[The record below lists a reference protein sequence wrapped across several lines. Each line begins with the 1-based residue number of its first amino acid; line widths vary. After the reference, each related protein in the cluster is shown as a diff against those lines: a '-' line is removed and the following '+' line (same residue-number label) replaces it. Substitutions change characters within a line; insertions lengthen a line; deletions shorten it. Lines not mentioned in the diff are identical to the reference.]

1 MSTRTYSGGP
11 VLGIETSCDE
21 TSAAVVSG
29 DGLLGHVILSQ
40 DAHERFGGVVPEI
53 AARAHLRRLD
63 DVVAEALAEA
73 NLEPEEIGGVGVTAG
88 PGLIGALLVGLNWAK
103 GFAWARDLP
112 LVPVHHMEAHL
123 HANSVESPEATPPF
137 VALLVSGGHTMLL
150 HVPSWGDYRLLG
162 ETRDDAVGEAFDK
175 VARTFGLGFP
185 GGPEIE
191 RAARLGRA
199 GIYRLPR
206 PMLSG
211 ADGPGDPRWFAFSL
225 SGLKTAAALLAD
237 EIRAEKGAGGFD
249 EAVPDLAAEFQAA
262 VFDVLVTK
270 TRRALELT
278 GCDRVL
284 LGGGVARNAR
294 LRERFASE
302 LGGARIHVPPPRL
315 ATDNAAMIAHV
326 ARRRLSNG
334 QRADL
339 DLNADPSYPFPGLS
353 LFRPTDGHASTF
365 TAAAD
370 TEGTPCIRS

>member
-1 MSTRTYSGGP
+1 

-21 TSAAVVSG
+21 TSAAVVSA

-63 DVVAEALAEA
+63 EVVAETLAEA
-73 NLEPEEIGGVGVTAG
+73 GLEADDVEGVGVTAG

-103 GFAWARDLP
+103 GFAWTRGLP

-123 HANSVESPEATPPF
+123 HANSVESPEAVPPF

-150 HVPSWGDYRLLG
+150 HVPAWGDYRLLG
-162 ETRDDAVGEAFDK
+162 QTRDDAVGEAFDK
-175 VARTFGLGFP
+175 VARTLGLGFP

-191 RAARLGRA
+191 RAATRGRA
-199 GIYRLPR
+199 GVYRLPR

-211 ADGPGDPRWFAFSL
+211 ADAPGDPAWFDFSF

-237 EIRAEKGAGGFD
+237 GVRAEQGADGF
-249 EAVPDLAAEFQAA
+249 ENVVPDLAAEFQAA
-262 VFDVLVTK
+262 VFDVLVAK
-270 TRRALELT
+270 TRRALDLT
-278 GCDRVL
+278 GCDRLL
-284 LGGGVARNAR
+284 LGGGVARNMR

-302 LGGARIHVPPPRL
+302 LGAARIHVPPPRL

-334 QRADL
+334 EQAEL
-339 DLNADPSYPFPGLS
+339 DLNADPSYPFPGLAPYPS
-353 LFRPTDGHASTF
+353 AGETSSTL

-370 TEGTPCIRS
+370 TEGTSCIRS